1 MPVGNCILTH
11 YLEILLLYSTVDKIE
26 YQVPLN
32 DDVWRGGLHCPLPSA
47 KCQACLLCFVISVQ
61 KISLSLQLLK
71 ASLPHLTANRFAVSR
86 RQLKPWLSLAPNEN
100 RFSKC

>member
-32 DDVWRGGLHCPLPSA
+32 DGVRRGGTALPSA
-47 KCQACLLCFVISVQ
+47 KLVYFVSSYLF
-61 KISLSLQLLK
+61 KKFPCPFNS
-71 ASLPHLTANRFAVSR
+71 
-86 RQLKPWLSLAPNEN
+86 
-100 RFSKC
+100 